1 MNASTAAHEAR
12 HAAAALLLG
21 VPIWEASAVPDEYA
35 SFRTKKTAWKMP
47 PDDLILRELERLAA
61 KPARSGREALA
72 KASALRQLQRL
83 KRERDKVP
91 PMPEGWHP
99 GPARVRP
106 QRYHEIENPEDRLFV
121 PAPFLPRGWRRRE
134 LRRSPA

>member
-99 GPARVRP
+99 GPPEFEELDRWHLEQHPEVRAR
-106 QRYHEIENPEDRLFV
+106 
-121 PAPFLPRGWRRRE
+121 WRRSLWTYRW
-134 LRRSPA
+134 